1 MLPMIEMQTQAALQR
16 LQGIFHEMDSV
27 LVAFSGGIDSTLVLK
42 IAHDALGSRAA
53 AVTAVSP
60 TIASSELE
68 DCRRIAREIGAPHHV
83 VDSRAMDRPDFYQ
96 NGPRRCY
103 TCKEELY
110 SLGSRLAGELGL
122 RWLANGTQLDDLKD
136 FRPGLEAARAFKVR
150 SPFIEAGIG
159 KAEIRRI
166 SRALALAE
174 WDKPAD
180 ACLSSRVPFGTW
192 ITVERLGRIEQAEQI
207 LKREGF
213 RQIRV
218 RDHGEVARIELPP
231 GDFNRLMD
239 RTLRE
244 KVVTDIQKTGFR
256 YVTMDLQGYRQGNL
270 NPEEPS

>member
-1 MLPMIEMQTQAALQR
+1 MLPMIDTQIQDTLQR
-16 LQGIFHEMDSV
+16 LRGIFQEMDSV

-42 IAHDALGSRAA
+42 VAHDVLGNRAA

-60 TIASSELE
+60 TVASSELE
-68 DCRRIAREIGAPHHV
+68 SCRRIALEIGAPLHLIA
-83 VDSRAMDRPDFYQ
+83 SKAMDRPEFYQ

-110 SLGSRLAGELGL
+110 SNSTRLAGELGL

-136 FRPGLEAARAFKVR
+136 VRPGLEAAKAFSVR
-150 SPFIEAGIG
+150 SPLAEAGLG
-159 KAEIRRI
+159 KTGIRRI
-166 SRALALAE
+166 SRSLGLAE

-192 ITVERLGRIEQAEQI
+192 ITVERLDRIEQAEGI

-213 RQIRV
+213 RQVRV
-218 RDHGEVARIELPP
+218 RDHGDVARIELRPE
-231 GDFNRLMD
+231 DFNRLMD

-244 KVVTDIQKTGFR
+244 NVVTAIQKTGFR
-256 YVTMDLQGYRQGNL
+256 YVTMDLLGYRPGSL
-270 NPEEPS
+270 NPEPPT

>member
-1 MLPMIEMQTQAALQR
+1 MIEMQTQAALQR
-16 LQGIFHEMDSV
+16 LQGILKEMDSV

-53 AVTAVSP
+53 AVTAASP
-60 TIASSELE
+60 TVASSELE
-68 DCRRIAREIGAPHHV
+68 SCRRIAREIGAPHHV
-83 VDSRAMDRPDFYQ
+83 VASKAIDRPEFYQ

-103 TCKEELY
+103 ACKEELY
-110 SLGSRLAGELGL
+110 SIGSRLAGDLGL
-122 RWLANGTQLDDLKD
+122 RWLANGAQLDDLKD

-150 SPFIEAGIG
+150 SPLIEAGIG

-166 SRALALAE
+166 SRALGLAE

-213 RQIRV
+213 RQVRV
-218 RDHGEVARIELPP
+218 RDHGEVARIELHP
-231 GDFNRLMD
+231 GDFDRLME